1 MMKTHRMPWAAGLL
15 AAALLALPACSRARE
30 EAAMAIST
38 AKVHIARAKE
48 MRADR
53 WAPSLLASAESKLKT
68 AEQNFSKGTYGY
80 AKTQALNA
88 SDYATQAAE
97 QAEMKKAKTQP
108 GKKELGNKSKKKP
121 AKIRKKQ
128 AV

>member
-1 MMKTHRMPWAAGLL
+1 MMKTHGTPRAIGLL
-15 AAALLALPACSRARE
+15 AAALLSLSACSRARE

-38 AKVHIARAKE
+38 AKADITRAKE

-53 WAPSLLASAESKLKT
+53 WAPALLASAESKLKT

-88 SDYATQAAE
+88 SNYATQAAE
-97 QAEMKKAKTQP
+97 QVEMKKAKTQP
-108 GKKELGNKSKKKP
+108 GKKEPGNKSKKKP
-121 AKIRKKQ
+121 AKIRKKS
-128 AV
+128 AA